1 MADERVLAATEAAAP
16 DSSDEA
22 VRAKP
27 TVPAPV
33 ASTVSTASQTEA
45 PEKKR
50 GVSSVSSVSNNSN
63 ASTATSIA
71 PVNFVN
77 IPQELKS
84 ACLFC
89 TWKMERVKKGGRLT
103 KVPYTPGTT
112 QKAATDKPSTFR
124 SFAVAAAAYAVG
136 GYSGIGMRVAAGE
149 NGAPGVGA
157 IDIDH
162 CIREDGSVNDVASSI
177 LNIFPTAYFER
188 SPSGTGLRGF
198 FRVAPDFVYDK
209 TIYYIN
215 NRKIG
220 AEVYIPGV
228 TNRFVTVTGNVF
240 RAGKADEGGAAGAA
254 GEAGAKGG
262 LVPLDMEALQK
273 LLDTHMK
280 RERAVV
286 NTNIEPCSYL
296 SDESVIKKALA
307 SPQGERFS
315 AYLEGRW
322 QDFYDNQSDADMSFV
337 SMLAFW
343 CGCDGEQ
350 MDRIFRSSGMYR
362 PKWDELRGGKT
373 YGDITIGNAVAS
385 CQEIY
390 LPVDAHDLASA
401 QRDFDVMDMQ
411 GNSEDGSSS
420 DGGDGGDG
428 GDSSSDASSDGSD
441 SNDSVEGEQ
450 ESTENSGAAANKHT
464 DPSEDYSPD
473 YSKVMVTLD
482 SLKPHSNPRYQRDE
496 IGIGNLF
503 ADFFYP
509 IARYNPDRGVWY
521 VYDGH
526 IWRADK
532 DNLKVAEM
540 AKVLADQLYTYALKI
555 RDEAVRTRYIQR
567 IQKLQKRKNRETM
580 LKDARSVHP
589 IPMDAFDHDKF
600 LFNCKNG
607 TLDMRTL
614 EFHEH
619 NPRDFL
625 TCMSGVTYD
634 PDADCPRWHSFIS
647 EVMCG
652 DDALA
657 SYLQRA
663 LGYALT
669 GDTSLECLFIL
680 YGATSRNG
688 KGTTMETFLK
698 IMGDYGKTS
707 NPEMLGSKFN
717 SNSSGP
723 SEEIAR
729 LAGVRF
735 VNISEP
741 EKKVTFNAAL
751 VKRMTGN
758 DTLNARFLHEN
769 SFDFRPVFKIF
780 INTNYLPNVTDM
792 TLFESGR
799 LKIIPFKRHFE
810 EAEQDKGLKTQF
822 AEDKNLSGIFNWCL
836 EGYRMFRVQH
846 LDAPEAVKAATK
858 EYEEDSDRVGQ
869 FMNAWIEDGE
879 DYEVRTMAVY
889 RLYNTFCEEYGYHPE
904 NFKNFRAAIGKKYE
918 IKLKRP
924 KDGGEKV
931 SLVLGCKLRDEEL
944 GKEEGEGSILG
955 SSGNGSNVTEFSK
968 IREAQG

>member
-1 MADERVLAATEAAAP
+1 MADERVLAASEAAAP

-22 VRAKP
+22 VKAVKAARSSQA
-27 TVPAPV
+27 VPAEPTG
-33 ASTVSTASQTEA
+33 STTPTASQTEA
-45 PEKKR
+45 PEKKK
-50 GVSSVSSVSNNSN
+50 GVSNTTN
-63 ASTATSIA
+63 TTTSIA

-84 ACLFC
+84 SCLFC
-89 TWKMERVKKGGRLT
+89 TWKMVRVKKGGRLT

-177 LNIFPTAYFER
+177 LSIFPTAYFER
-188 SPSGTGLRGF
+188 SPSGKGLRGF

-220 AEVYIPGV
+220 VEVYIPGA

-240 RAGKADEGGAAGAA
+240 RAGEGDS
-254 GEAGAKGG
+254 
-262 LVPLDMEALQK
+262 VPLDMEALQK

-411 GNSEDGSSS
+411 GSAEDSSS
-420 DGGDGGDG
+420 SGSGDG
-428 GDSSSDASSDGSD
+428 GDSSDSSDST
-441 SNDSVEGEQ
+441 EAEQ
-450 ESTENSGAAANKHT
+450 ESTEHSSAAANKHT

-473 YSKVMVTLD
+473 YSKVTVTLD

-634 PDADCPRWHSFIS
+634 PAADCPRWHSFIS

-729 LAGVRF
+729 LAGIRF

-741 EKKVTFNAAL
+741 EKKVSFNAAL

-780 INTNYLPNVTDM
+780 INTNYLPNVSDM

-836 EGYRMFRVQH
+836 EGYRMFRAHH

-858 EYEEDSDRVGQ
+858 EYEEDSDRIGQ

-931 SLVLGCKLRDEEL
+931 SLVLGCKLREEEL
-944 GKEEGEGSILG
+944 GKEEGEGAILG
-955 SSGNGSNVTEFSK
+955 SSNGKVTEFSK
-968 IREAQG
+968 IKEANG